1 MAGRM
6 GARRNP
12 ARYLAPLVLAAIIAA
27 TYVIVHKELRTI
39 TGKSSS
45 TTTSTKTISS
55 NSGQGTLPL
64 HAPKGPKFYIVK
76 KGDILSSIS
85 SKTGVSVDTLL
96 ALNPKLK
103 DNPNTLQVGF
113 RLRLRR

>member
-1 MAGRM
+1 M

-27 TYVIVHKELRTI
+27 TYVIVHKELPRI

-45 TTTSTKTISS
+45 TRSSTSTISS

-64 HAPKGPKFYIVK
+64 HSPKGPKFYIVK

-85 SKTGVSVDTLL
+85 SKVGVSVNTLL

-103 DNPNTLQVGF
+103 DNPNALQVGF